1 MLVGGWWCWWGVG
14 EGLQLVLE
22 KLNAKDVRQVDDGD
36 VATGEL
42 GQGVREEGG
51 PRHVGRHCWPGQ
63 FQLAG
68 GRRAGTGSHSPFWIF
83 WVEPWAV
90 PVWAMMLGSVQSLPP
105 KRPGRAAAPL
115 ARRIA
120 EANVGRVKRMVAG
133 VD

>member
-1 MLVGGWWCWWGVG
+1 MG

-22 KLNAKDVRQVDDGD
+22 KLNAKDVREVDDGD
-36 VATGEL
+36 VATGGL

-63 FQLAG
+63 CLSPVAAVL
-68 GRRAGTGSHSPFWIF
+68 GRGRNSPFWIF
-83 WVEPWAV
+83 WIEPLAV

-105 KRPGRAAAPL
+105 RMAGRAAAPL
-115 ARRIA
+115 ARRSA
-120 EANVGRVKRMVAG
+120 EANAGRVKRMVAG